1 MSSYLIMMMMK
12 NTNRSFGYVQMEK
25 EDPEDMKHR
34 KAQFMIY
41 KTMQKAD
48 IAVASSSTSSSNP
61 IRIRI
66 CRLKIK
72 FGNKLK
78 RLRKSLLYSISSSV
92 NTRVRAYKQFINQLK
107 NLKRLIR
114 SKQNLPN
121 TTATK
126 TSHQPI
132 FLTSSLIN

>member
-1 MSSYLIMMMMK
+1 MK
-12 NTNRSFGYVQMEK
+12 NTNGSFGYAQIQK

-48 IAVASSSTSSSNP
+48 VVVSSSSPSSNP

-78 RLRKSLLYSISSSV
+78 RLRKSLLYSISSTV
-92 NTRVRAYKQFINQLK
+92 NTRVCAYKQFINQLK
-107 NLKRLIR
+107 NLKRLVR
-114 SKQNLPN
+114 TKQNLP
-121 TTATK
+121 TTTTK

-132 FLTSSLIN
+132 FLASSLI

>member
-1 MSSYLIMMMMK
+1 MMMMK
-12 NTNRSFGYVQMEK
+12 NTSGSFGYAQMEK

-48 IAVASSSTSSSNP
+48 VAVSSSSPSSSNP

-78 RLRKSLLYSISSSV
+78 RLRKSLLYSISSTV
-92 NTRVRAYKQFINQLK
+92 NTRVCAYKQFINQLK
-107 NLKRLIR
+107 NLKRLVR
-114 SKQNLPN
+114 TKQNRP
-121 TTATK
+121 TTTK
-126 TSHQPI
+126 TSQQPI
-132 FLTSSLIN
+132 FLSSSLI

>member
-1 MSSYLIMMMMK
+1 MMMMK
-12 NTNRSFGYVQMEK
+12 NTNGSFGYAQMDK

-41 KTMQKAD
+41 KTMQQAD
-48 IAVASSSTSSSNP
+48 IASSSSSSSP

-72 FGNKLK
+72 FGNRLK
-78 RLRKSLLYSISSSV
+78 RLRKSLIYSISSSV
-92 NTRVRAYKQFINQLK
+92 NTRVSAYRQILNQLK
-107 NLKRLIR
+107 NLKRLVRI
-114 SKQNLPN
+114 KQNLP
-121 TTATK
+121 TYTSTK

-132 FLTSSLIN
+132 FLTTSLI

>member
-1 MSSYLIMMMMK
+1 MMMMMMK

-41 KTMQKAD
+41 KTMQKA
-48 IAVASSSTSSSNP
+48 ASSSSSSNP

-72 FGNKLK
+72 IGNKLK

-92 NTRVRAYKQFINQLK
+92 NTRVCAYKQFINQLK
-107 NLKRLIR
+107 NLKRLVR
-114 SKQNLPN
+114 TKQNLPTA
-121 TTATK
+121 TTTTK

-132 FLTSSLIN
+132 FLASSLIN